1 MKKPAKQKTQA
12 ILCACGKPYAY
23 TQCCGRFVDEGV
35 AAATAEHL
43 MRSRYT
49 AYTLGRENYL
59 LKTWHPDT
67 RPTSLQLAVPPQKQW
82 LGLTV
87 KRHAQ
92 TDADHAIVEFIA
104 RYKINGHAH
113 RLHEISR
120 FVREQGIWFY
130 VDGDILAGR

>member
-1 MKKPAKQKTQA
+1 MKNPAKQRTQA
-12 ILCACGKPYAY
+12 VTCPCGKPYAY
-23 TQCCGRFVDEGV
+23 TQCCGRYVDQGE

-49 AYTLGRENYL
+49 AYTLDRENYL
-59 LKTWHPDT
+59 LDTWHPDT
-67 RPTSLQLAVPPQKQW
+67 RPTSLQLTNPPQTQW

-87 KRHAQ
+87 KRHTQ
-92 TDADHAIVEFIA
+92 TDADHATVEFIA
-104 RYKINGHAH
+104 RYKINGRAY

-130 VDGDILAGR
+130 VDGDILEN